1 MLHNLEH
8 QGIARDMYFQIAGK
22 TEDELLEEGSE
33 EAERTLKREA
43 VLAAIVEAEDLEPSD
58 SDVLDALQ
66 ASAVRDDTTPEKL
79 RERLEKAGRLD
90 DLLDDLRQRAALDLI
105 VEHATAVEPEPVR
118 RGRGVRGR
126 RRGRRVE
133 RPSTGRARALRPR
146 SGTPSGGRF
155 PLLVLPYPSGKQL
168 AAGRNRAR
176 GPKQSEDH
184 EPTCPDGR

>member
-1 MLHNLEH
+1 MPNPLIRARSAELMERMLHNLEH

-33 EAERTLKREA
+33 EAERTLQREA
-43 VLAAIVEAEDLEPSD
+43 VLAAIVDAEDLEPSD

-105 VEHATAVEPEPVR
+105 VEHATAVEPEPV
-118 RGRGVRGR
+118 
-126 RRGRRVE
+126 
-133 RPSTGRARALRPR
+133 
-146 SGTPSGGRF
+146 
-155 PLLVLPYPSGKQL
+155 
-168 AAGRNRAR
+168 AADEA
-176 GPKQSEDH
+176 SAAADA
-184 EPTCPDGR
+184 DDA